1 MVSGEGLEKRG
12 FAEVSSEQSEGE
24 RRRAGFKNWMMDYRW
39 GGWEGEGKG
48 ERGGGIGGRGRCSSG
63 E

>member
-24 RRRAGFKNWMMDYRW
+24 RRRAGFNLWMI
-39 GGWEGEGKG
+39 GLVGKIEVTFRKLLG
-48 ERGGGIGGRGRCSSG
+48 C
-63 E
+63 